1 MGGEVQVRS
10 KRTWI
15 WKETCSS
22 ESAGDRRGGGGE
34 VAGLRSGEVNSPLS
48 LRRLGLGLWHPGGR
62 DQDDEDQS
70 LGKETERPRLGLAG
84 LMGPRANLELG
95 CKGLDG
101 FGEAEAVARA
111 ARRAA
116 SATQDDTSV

>member
-1 MGGEVQVRS
+1 MTTIPS
-10 KRTWI
+10 
-15 WKETCSS
+15 
-22 ESAGDRRGGGGE
+22 
-34 VAGLRSGEVNSPLS
+34 
-48 LRRLGLGLWHPGGR
+48 
-62 DQDDEDQS
+62 
-70 LGKETERPRLGLAG
+70 GKETGRPRLGLAG

-116 SATQDDTSV
+116 SATQDDTSVYDCATHVHLAPLQKQQFD